1 MQNEKY
7 ESPMQSKTEM
17 KEMPKEKMEKP
28 MPMKPMANQTFTGG
42 KSSGVCYVHDRKCSQ

>member
-1 MQNEKY
+1 MENEKY
-7 ESPMQSKTEM
+7 ESPMKSKSEM

-28 MPMKPMANQTFTGG
+28 MAKTMVNQKLEGG